1 MKKSILAWLL
11 VFCFFNIYTEGEEQR
26 EEDYKKCI
34 SLVEKIKNGLLL
46 EPEDHTNLKK
56 FWHDKSYESYFTGI
70 DSSTIIR
77 MFPTAEYEEYIRKE
91 NKSALCELHKL
102 ASLMGLVFGAGVWVS
117 FCDTTDYK
125 TGLLTSG
132 GFMGLFNVL
141 VLLLRLTEPSN
152 KVNMDMVVN
161 INIRRALEV

>member
-1 MKKSILAWLL
+1 MKKSILAWFL

-91 NKSALCELHKL
+91 NKSALCELHKQ
-102 ASLMGLVFGAGVWVS
+102 ASLMGSVIGAAVWVH
-117 FCDTTDYK
+117 FGDTTDYK
-125 TGLLTSG
+125 TGVFTVVS
-132 GFMGLFNVL
+132 FMGVLNVIPL
-141 VLLLRLTEPSN
+141 ILSFMEPSN
-152 KVNMDMVVN
+152 KVNMDMAVN